1 MLIALLIPLK
11 LFVFVISLFVSKV
24 HVDSK
29 TQVLALE
36 VVMIFSSYCNLPL
49 CLEQFHFHSVDDFA
63 CLSLLFFPIT
73 AFFNNFPLCCV
84 FFPFLPSPPAT
95 DKLWHWLNKKVNK
108 QKNCDSN

>member
-1 MLIALLIPLK
+1 MLIALLITLN
-11 LFVFVISLFVSKV
+11 LFIFVISLFVSKV
-24 HVDSK
+24 HVSSK

-36 VVMIFSSYCNLPL
+36 FITIFSSYCNLPL

-63 CLSLLFFPIT
+63 CLSLLFFLIT
-73 AFFNNFPLCCV
+73 AFFNNSPLCCV

-108 QKNCDSN
+108 QKNYDSS